1 MGMSVLETSFEKS
14 QGLIAKTVC
23 GGKIKN
29 TAGFP
34 SAIYEG
40 EQIYFCTRACL
51 RVFEENP
58 EPFIVG
64 EIDHPLDE
72 D

>member
-1 MGMSVLETSFEKS
+1 MSTLETSFEKP
-14 QGLIAKTVC
+14 QEPIAKTVC

-29 TAGFP
+29 TADFP

-40 EQIYFCTRACL
+40 EQLYFCTRACL

-58 EPFIVG
+58 EPFIAG

>member
-1 MGMSVLETSFEKS
+1 MLETSLDNLQKP
-14 QGLIAKTVC
+14 LAKTVC
-23 GGKIKN
+23 GGKIKD

-58 EPFIVG
+58 NAFIAG
-64 EIDHPLDE
+64 EIEHPLDDE
-72 D
+72 

>member
-1 MGMSVLETSFEKS
+1 MSTLETSFEKP
-14 QGLIAKTVC
+14 QEPIAKTVC

-29 TAGFP
+29 TADFP

-58 EPFIVG
+58 EPFIAG

-72 D
+72 N